1 VPRRRFPRSTYAL
14 SSEKGP
20 LESHRTRADSS
31 SIPIP
36 RDFGGSFGSRYRD
49 TQIKPPIPPDSL
61 RGMVRFTLRSAV
73 LTIPRSESGG
83 IQCDLR
89 LG

>member
-1 VPRRRFPRSTYAL
+1 MPRRRFPSSTYAL
-14 SSEKGP
+14 CSEKGP
-20 LESHRTRADSS
+20 LESHRTR
-31 SIPIP
+31 
-36 RDFGGSFGSRYRD
+36 FGGLFGSRYRD
-49 TQIKPPIPPDSL
+49 TQRKPPIPPDSL